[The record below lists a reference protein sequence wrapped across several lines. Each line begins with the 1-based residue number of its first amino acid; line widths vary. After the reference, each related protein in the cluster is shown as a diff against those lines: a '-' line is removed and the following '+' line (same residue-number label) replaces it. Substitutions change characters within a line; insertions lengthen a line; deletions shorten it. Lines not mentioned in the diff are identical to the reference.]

1 MILTFEASVVSL
13 TIFIENPI
21 ILVPSRQR
29 YSQPIDKMINGLGYV
44 GDIMGFGYSFSS
56 NVRDMDGNQTPDFAI
71 GAVSTKGEPIAS
83 LLLSKPTVYIK
94 PMSKPSA
101 NQPNVIDPENLGN
114 FIDLQGLLLL
124 DFHFSYPPW

>member
-1 MILTFEASVVSL
+1 
-13 TIFIENPI
+13 
-21 ILVPSRQR
+21 
-29 YSQPIDKMINGLGYV
+29 
-44 GDIMGFGYSFSS
+44 
-56 NVRDMDGNQTPDFAI
+56 MDGNQTPDFAI

-114 FIDLQGLLLL
+114 FIDLQDLLLL
-124 DFHFSYPPW
+124 DLFLISSLVVRFLYFQSSFN